1 MPVTLTIVNHFAENW
16 RSSRVGTSEKLLEL
30 VSPKEHRR
38 TSRVIQ
44 SSFDGRLLGENHT
57 SSSPNGFVW
66 AAINAYS
73 SHHHLCIR
81 PEDVWF
87 AIITQ
92 VGFYVN
98 AHAESL
104 RSFFVEHEGKKELEI
119 RVGGTMETVD
129 FGALAGAMT
138 HLMAKNVKDPELR
151 TWVMP
156 SFSTTSQ
163 TDIAVASVLF
173 MGAMQKYF
181 SYTMRMLCGIPSV
194 TLLGEVADW
203 ADILSRL
210 DKLAQLGEEPG
221 QFADMLKPILR
232 NMVLSFTEPSS
243 PAVIRFWNSI
253 ADKHQMS
260 GSCTYSGWIAAF
272 CFWNEKGEAQLSPK
286 RCNGTWQAVIDSKN
300 IPAGFCS
307 VPVKVDD
314 NGRVFDCTMIAGS
327 VGIQVRSIY
336 PYFARERRAATS
348 SGDAFLRVIQPLS
361 GWWICE
367 NESAK
372 EAEAPQTEIKATRD
386 ELITVDKACDAKL
399 QRSAIHKGRRHTQST
414 ARRRDLRMRLSEF
427 SELRY

>member
-1 MPVTLTIVNHFAENW
+1 MPVTLTIVNHAAENW
-16 RSSRVGTSEKLLEL
+16 RSSRVGTSGKLLEL

-98 AHAESL
+98 AHAEN
-104 RSFFVEHEGKKELEI
+104 
-119 RVGGTMETVD
+119 
-129 FGALAGAMT
+129 FGAIAGAMT

-181 SYTMRMLCGIPSV
+181 SYTIRMLCGIPSV

-203 ADILSRL
+203 EDILSRL

-243 PAVIRFWNSI
+243 PAVIRFWNSV

-260 GSCTYSGWIAAF
+260 GLCRYSGWIAAF
-272 CFWNEKGEAQLSPK
+272 CFWNEKGEAQLSRK
-286 RCNGTWQAVIDSKN
+286 CRNGTWHAVIDSEN

-314 NGRVFDCTMIAGS
+314 NGHEFNCTMIAGS
-327 VGIQVRSIY
+327 VGIQARSIY
-336 PYFARERRAATS
+336 PYIARERRAATCS
-348 SGDAFLRVIQPLS
+348 WDAKMHAIQPLS

-367 NESAK
+367 NESAE

-386 ELITVDKACDAKL
+386 ELIAVDKACDTKL
-399 QRSAIHKGRRHTQST
+399 QRSAIHKGHRHTPSM
-414 ARRRDLRMRLSEF
+414 ARRRDLRMRLSE
-427 SELRY
+427 LRY

>member
-1 MPVTLTIVNHFAENW
+1 MPVTLNIVNHAAENW

-30 VSPKEHRR
+30 VSPKEHQR

-44 SSFDGRLLGENHT
+44 SSFGGRLLGENHT

-66 AAINAYS
+66 AAIKAYS
-73 SHHHLCIR
+73 SHHHLSIR

-92 VGFYVN
+92 VGFYVK

-104 RSFFVEHEGKKELEI
+104 RSFFVEHEGKKELI
-119 RVGGTMETVD
+119 IDVYGSTETVD
-129 FGALAGAMT
+129 FGAIAGAMT

-181 SYTMRMLCGIPSV
+181 SYTIRMLCGIPSV

-203 ADILSRL
+203 EDILSRL

-243 PAVIRFWNSI
+243 PAVIRFWNSV

-260 GSCTYSGWIAAF
+260 GLCTYSGWIAAF
-272 CFWNEKGEAQLSPK
+272 CFWNEKGEAQLSRK
-286 RCNGTWQAVIDSKN
+286 CRNGTWHAVIDSKN

-307 VPVKVDD
+307 VPVKVND
-314 NGRVFDCTMIAGS
+314 NGREFNCTMIAGS
-327 VGIQVRSIY
+327 VGIQARSIY
-336 PYFARERRAATS
+336 PYIARERRAATS
-348 SGDAFLRVIQPLS
+348 SWDAEMHAIQPLS

-367 NESAK
+367 NESAE

-386 ELITVDKACDAKL
+386 ELIAVDKACDTKL
-399 QRSAIHKGRRHTQST
+399 QRSAIHKGHRHTPSM
-414 ARRRDLRMRLSEF
+414 ARRRDLRMRLSE
-427 SELRY
+427 LKY

>member
-30 VSPKEHRR
+30 VSPREHRR

-44 SSFDGRLLGENHT
+44 SSFGGRLLGENHT

-104 RSFFVEHEGKKELEI
+104 RSFFVEHEGKKELKI
-119 RVGGTMETVD
+119 DVYGSTETVD
-129 FGALAGAMT
+129 FGAIAGAMT
-138 HLMAKNVKDPELR
+138 HLMAKN
-151 TWVMP
+151 
-156 SFSTTSQ
+156 

-181 SYTMRMLCGIPSV
+181 SYTIRMACGIPSV

-210 DKLAQLGEEPG
+210 DKLAQLGEEPA

-232 NMVLSFTEPSS
+232 NIVLSFTEPSS

-272 CFWNEKGEAQLSPK
+272 CFWNEKGEAQLSRK
-286 RCNGTWQAVIDSKN
+286 CRNGAWHAVIDSEN

-314 NGRVFDCTMIAGS
+314 NGREFNCTMIAGS
-327 VGIQVRSIY
+327 VGIQVRSFY
-336 PYFARERRAATS
+336 PYIARERRATS
-348 SGDAFLRVIQPLS
+348 SWDAKMHAIQPLS

-399 QRSAIHKGRRHTQST
+399 QRSAIHKGRRHTRST
-414 ARRRDLRMRLSEF
+414 ARRRDLRMHFSEF